1 MNELDAFILGIIQG
15 LTEFLPISSSGHLE
29 ITRKLLDANQLPSE
43 NLLMTSILHFATAL
57 STIVVFKKKIQE
69 LFAGFLTKKS
79 IKSRNYILKIIFA
92 IIPAGIIG
100 FTLNDEIEFLFA
112 GNTSLVGLMLIVTGL
127 LLFFTK
133 IIKPKNKKISK
144 TDSIII
150 GIAQAFAILPGISRS
165 GATICTSLFLG
176 NKNRDSAEFSF
187 LIVIPVI
194 FGAILKDIITGDI
207 FSHQLKISVLVIGF
221 SSSFLF
227 GIMACK
233 WMLKIVNNNNL
244 IYFSYYCFIMGIISI
259 YIL

>member
-1 MNELDAFILGIIQG
+1 MPVGFWACGAPSHAYLSPRLVTNILVQRPNDRKQIQ
-15 LTEFLPISSSGHLE
+15 
-29 ITRKLLDANQLPSE
+29 
-43 NLLMTSILHFATAL
+43 
-57 STIVVFKKKIQE
+57 
-69 LFAGFLTKKS
+69 
-79 IKSRNYILKIIFA
+79 
-92 IIPAGIIG
+92 
-100 FTLNDEIEFLFA
+100 
-112 GNTSLVGLMLIVTGL
+112 VTGCRR
-127 LLFFTK
+127 
-133 IIKPKNKKISK
+133 
-144 TDSIII
+144 
-150 GIAQAFAILPGISRS
+150 QMSRS

-194 FGAILKDIITGDI
+194 FGAILKDVITGDI